1 MDTNQD
7 ITSHYRNFRSKW
19 LGFDYSASFR
29 ATYREPLLKGIKTVD
44 ATIKAWRKRIYELI
58 REMLVVERLRQLDD
72 VEQRT
77 DTGVP
82 GNFIETYSPILQWMR
97 GPRLNSAAAARDEV
111 IAEFGGDAG
120 KLASEI
126 LRLRTAMR
134 QAANAL
140 TQARAQGY
148 YFSSALSRSSRQPIR
163 LRRPRARS
171 DRRGK
176 KARAG

>member
-1 MDTNQD
+1 MPSRAELSTAKLLGILLLHEALTSLTN
-7 ITSHYRNFRSKW
+7 SAL
-19 LGFDYSASFR
+19 LGKR
-29 ATYREPLLKGIKTVD
+29 TVD

-58 REMLVVERLRQLDD
+58 REMLVVERSRQLDD
-72 VEQRT
+72 VERCT

-82 GNFIETYSPILQWMR
+82 GNFVETYSPILQWMR

-111 IAEFGGDAG
+111 ITEFGGDARE
-120 KLASEI
+120 LASEI

-148 YFSSALSRSSRQPIR
+148 VFH
-163 LRRPRARS
+163 PR
-171 DRRGK
+171 
-176 KARAG
+176 

>member
-1 MDTNQD
+1 MRLTSN
-7 ITSHYRNFRSKW
+7 ITARNSTDEPAWAVTKSGYRSRLNFALSGTPGPTDWVSTLKCIVRGYGSR
-19 LGFDYSASFR
+19 ASSEGKQR
-29 ATYREPLLKGIKTVD
+29 TVD

-58 REMLVVERLRQLDD
+58 REMLVVERRRQLDD
-72 VEQRT
+72 LERCI

-111 IAEFGGDAG
+111 ITEFGGDARE
-120 KLASEI
+120 LASEI

-140 TQARAQGY
+140 TQARAQGHV
-148 YFSSALSRSSRQPIR
+148 FH
-163 LRRPRARS
+163 PR
-171 DRRGK
+171 
-176 KARAG
+176 

>member
-1 MDTNQD
+1 MKLYL
-7 ITSHYRNFRSKW
+7 SRNLSPRV
-19 LGFDYSASFR
+19 ASRYDDEGSMTFPR
-29 ATYREPLLKGIKTVD
+29 PAHFTAALPRRPGASEGKQRTVD

-58 REMLVVERLRQLDD
+58 REMLVVERRRQLDD
-72 VEQRT
+72 VERCT

-97 GPRLNSAAAARDEV
+97 GPRLNSAGAACDEV
-111 IAEFGGDAG
+111 ITEFGGDARE
-120 KLASEI
+120 LASEI

-148 YFSSALSRSSRQPIR
+148 VFH
-163 LRRPRARS
+163 PR
-171 DRRGK
+171 
-176 KARAG
+176 

>member
-1 MDTNQD
+1 MTFPRPAHF
-7 ITSHYRNFRSKW
+7 TAALPRRP
-19 LGFDYSASFR
+19 GASEGKQR
-29 ATYREPLLKGIKTVD
+29 TVD

-58 REMLVVERLRQLDD
+58 REMLVVERRRQLDD
-72 VEQRT
+72 VERCM

-97 GPRLNSAAAARDEV
+97 GPRLYSAAAARDEV
-111 IAEFGGDAG
+111 ITEFGGDARE
-120 KLASEI
+120 LASEI

-148 YFSSALSRSSRQPIR
+148 VFH
-163 LRRPRARS
+163 PR
-171 DRRGK
+171 
-176 KARAG
+176 